1 MNIRNISWPVWT
13 SVAMLAA
20 WCAVQAFAQQPGQK
34 TYKSAGEACQ
44 ALLQAVQH
52 DDEAALETII
62 GKDVIVRGNEAH
74 KLERQQFAQ
83 KYDQMHRLVQ
93 EPEGVTVL
101 YVGAEN
107 WPFPVPLASKSGV
120 WYFDS
125 QAGKQEIMYR
135 RIGEDELAAM
145 EVMDRFAADKKQPG
159 TKAAENDPL
168 FKYADTL
175 ASSGASSG
183 SGASEGKAFHGYYF
197 RVVASNPT
205 AKENSLTLVAYPA
218 EYRTSGVMT
227 FIMTGSGAM
236 FEKDM
241 GANTPQLAKQMN
253 QRSGTGWNP
262 VQ

>member
-1 MNIRNISWPVWT
+1 MNTRNISFRGW
-13 SVAMLAA
+13 SGVAVLAA
-20 WCAVQAFAQQPGQK
+20 WCAAQAFAQAPGQR

-52 DDEAALETII
+52 DDEPALETII
-62 GKDVIVRGNEAH
+62 GKDVIIRGNEAH

-93 EPEGVTVL
+93 EPQGITVL

-107 WPFPVPLASKSGV
+107 WPFPVPLASKNGV

-135 RIGEDELAAM
+135 RIGENELAAM
-145 EVMDRFAADKKQPG
+145 EVMDRFAVDKKQPG
-159 TKAAENDPL
+159 TKAAENDAVY
-168 FKYADTL
+168 KYADAL
-175 ASSGASSG
+175 ASSG
-183 SGASEGKAFHGYYF
+183 SGATEEKAFHGYYF
-197 RVVASNPT
+197 RVIAANPS
-205 AKENSLTLVAYPA
+205 AKENSLMLVAYPA

-227 FIMTGSGAM
+227 FIVTGSGAM
-236 FEKDM
+236 FEKDL
-241 GANTPQLAKQMN
+241 GANTRRLAKQMN
-253 QRSGTGWNP
+253 QRSGTDWRP

>member
-1 MNIRNISWPVWT
+1 MNTRNISWPAWSVVAVLAVWC
-13 SVAMLAA
+13 VA
-20 WCAVQAFAQQPGQK
+20 QAFAQESGQK
-34 TYKSAGEACQ
+34 TYRSAGEACQ

-52 DDEAALETII
+52 NDEAALETII

-93 EPEGVTVL
+93 EPEGITVL

-107 WPFPVPLASKSGV
+107 WPFPVPLASKNGV

-125 QAGKQEIMYR
+125 QAGKQEILFR
-135 RIGEDELAAM
+135 RIGEDELATM

-159 TKAAENDPL
+159 TKATENDPL
-168 FKYADTL
+168 VKYADTL
-175 ASSGASSG
+175 ASSRSA
-183 SGASEGKAFHGYYF
+183 ATEEKAFHGYYF
-197 RVVASNPT
+197 RVVASNPA

-227 FIMTGSGAM
+227 FIVTGSGAM
-236 FEKDM
+236 FEKDL

-253 QRSGTGWNP
+253 QRSGSGWNP

>member
-1 MNIRNISWPVWT
+1 MRMNTRNISWPGW
-13 SVAMLAA
+13 SGVAVLAA
-20 WCAVQAFAQQPGQK
+20 WCAAQAFAQMPGQK

-62 GKDVIVRGNEAH
+62 GKDVIIRGDEVH
-74 KLERQQFAQ
+74 KLERQKFAQ

-93 EPEGVTVL
+93 EPEGITVL
-101 YVGAEN
+101 YIGAEN
-107 WPFPVPLASKSGV
+107 WPFPVPLASKNGV

-145 EVMDRFAADKKQPG
+145 EVMDRFSADKKQPG
-159 TKAAENDPL
+159 TKAAENDAL
-168 FKYADTL
+168 YKYADTL
-175 ASSGASSG
+175 ASSGSA
-183 SGASEGKAFHGYYF
+183 ANEGKAFHGYYF
-197 RVVASNPT
+197 RVVAANPA

-227 FIMTGSGAM
+227 FIVTGSGAM
-236 FEKDM
+236 FEKDL

-253 QRSGTGWNP
+253 QRSGTDWRP

>member
-1 MNIRNISWPVWT
+1 
-13 SVAMLAA
+13 
-20 WCAVQAFAQQPGQK
+20 
-34 TYKSAGEACQ
+34 
-44 ALLQAVQH
+44 
-52 DDEAALETII
+52 
-62 GKDVIVRGNEAH
+62 
-74 KLERQQFAQ
+74 
-83 KYDQMHRLVQ
+83 
-93 EPEGVTVL
+93 VL

-145 EVMDRFAADKKQPG
+145 EVMDRFSADKKQPG
-159 TKAAENDPL
+159 TKVAENDAL
-168 FKYADTL
+168 YKYADTL
-175 ASSGASSG
+175 ASSGSA
-183 SGASEGKAFHGYYF
+183 ANEGKAFHGYYF
-197 RVVASNPT
+197 RVVASNPA

-227 FIMTGSGAM
+227 FIVTGSGAM
-236 FEKDM
+236 FEKDL

-253 QRSGTGWNP
+253 QRSGTDWRP

>member
-1 MNIRNISWPVWT
+1 MRMNTRNISWPAW
-13 SVAMLAA
+13 SGVAILAA
-20 WCAVQAFAQQPGQK
+20 SFAAQAFAQAPGQK
-34 TYKSAGEACQ
+34 TYRSAGEACQ

-74 KLERQQFAQ
+74 KLERRQFAQ

-93 EPEGVTVL
+93 EPEGITVL

-107 WPFPVPLASKSGV
+107 WPFPVPLTFKNGV

-125 QAGKQEIMYR
+125 QAGKQEILYR
-135 RIGEDELAAM
+135 RIGENELAAM
-145 EVMDRFAADKKQPG
+145 EVIDRFAADKKQPR
-159 TKAAENDPL
+159 TAVAEKDDV

-175 ASSGASSG
+175 ASSGSTAND
-183 SGASEGKAFHGYYF
+183 GKAFHGYYF
-197 RVVASNPT
+197 RVLASSPG
-205 AKENSLTLVAYPA
+205 ARENGLALVAYPA

-227 FIMTGSGAM
+227 FVVTNSGAM
-236 FEKDM
+236 FEKDL
-241 GANTPQLAKQMN
+241 GSNTPQLAKQMN
-253 QRSGTGWNP
+253 QRSGTGWRP

>member
-1 MNIRNISWPVWT
+1 MNTRTIARVGWSG
-13 SVAMLAA
+13 VALAAA
-20 WCAVQAFAQQPGQK
+20 WCSAQAFAQAPGQK

-52 DDEAALETII
+52 NDEAALETII
-62 GKDVIVRGNEAH
+62 GKDVIIRGNEAH
-74 KLERQQFAQ
+74 RLEREKFAQ
-83 KYDQMHRLVQ
+83 KYEQMHRLVQ
-93 EPEGVTVL
+93 EPEGITAL

-107 WPFPVPLASKSGV
+107 WPFPVPLASKNGV

-125 QAGKQEIMYR
+125 QAGKQEILYR

-159 TKAAENDPL
+159 KKAAENDAL
-168 FKYADTL
+168 YKYADTL
-175 ASSGASSG
+175 ASSGSA
-183 SGASEGKAFHGYYF
+183 ASEGKAFHGYYF
-197 RVVASNPT
+197 RVVASNPA
-205 AKENSLTLVAYPA
+205 AKENSLMLVAYPA

-227 FIMTGSGAM
+227 FIVTGPGAM
-236 FEKDM
+236 FEKDL

-253 QRSGTGWNP
+253 QRSGTDWRP

>member
-1 MNIRNISWPVWT
+1 MNTKNVSWVARG
-13 SVAMLAA
+13 SVAVLAA
-20 WCAVQAFAQQPGQK
+20 WCAAQAFAQTAGQK
-34 TYKSAGEACQ
+34 TYKSAGQACQ

-93 EPEGVTVL
+93 EPEGITVL

-107 WPFPVPLASKSGV
+107 WPFPIPLASKNGV

-159 TKAAENDPL
+159 TKAAESDAVY
-168 FKYADTL
+168 KYADTL
-175 ASSGASSG
+175 ASSGSA
-183 SGASEGKAFHGYYF
+183 ANEGKAFHGYYF
-197 RVVASNPT
+197 RAVASNPS
-205 AKENSLTLVAYPA
+205 AKENSLMLVAYPA

-227 FIMTGSGAM
+227 FIVTVSGAM
-236 FEKDM
+236 FEKDL
-241 GANTPQLAKQMN
+241 GANTPRLAKQMN
-253 QRSGTGWNP
+253 QRSGTDWHP